1 MPGKEDKGDAV
12 LATEGGI
19 LTSNKTECFSYLPVN
34 IIIIQFMKYIG
45 IICDISSIIL
55 WYHYI

>member
-1 MPGKEDKGDAV
+1 MGVALVTQHIMNGKEDKGDAV

-34 IIIIQFMKYIG
+34 NYYSVYEVY
-45 IICDISSIIL
+45 CDYL
-55 WYHYI
+55 